1 MTIDRSEVFRLAWAW
16 TKADAASIW
25 IYDWTPGPTYG
36 QRRATTA
43 SERRAVFAMNLR
55 KAWADVKR
63 RAQLRK
69 LPSPLAVVA
78 TTDLQTEIIS
88 LENCDAR
95 LGWARQERLSTLRRE
110 LAQRAA

>member
-25 IYDWTPGPTYG
+25 VYDWTPGPTYG
-36 QRRATTA
+36 HRRATTV
-43 SERRAVFAMNLR
+43 SERRAVFAMHLR
-55 KAWADVKR
+55 TAWAEVKR
-63 RAQLRK
+63 RAALCNV
-69 LPSPLAVVA
+69 PSPLALVE